1 MALTKDKIIN
11 EVYTKLGFRKNDA
24 RHVVEQLLEIMKR
37 TLQNGE
43 DLLISGFGKFVVKE
57 KKARRGRNPQT
68 RRDLQLRARR
78 VVVFKTSG
86 ILRKKINSRVSSS
99 LQLLF
104 ILSGLIEPL
113 TISYSDTIEGAVFG
127 TFVYHDVGIFVRKCQ
142 FVPKP
147 LGVFSVLESPYLDG
161 EVPHRI
167 VPGHKGQLHPS
178 VNLTFLY

>member
-1 MALTKDKIIN
+1 MRGVYQMALTKDKIIN

-86 ILRKKINSRVSSS
+86 ILRKKINS
-99 LQLLF
+99 L
-104 ILSGLIEPL
+104 
-113 TISYSDTIEGAVFG
+113 
-127 TFVYHDVGIFVRKCQ
+127 
-142 FVPKP
+142 
-147 LGVFSVLESPYLDG
+147 
-161 EVPHRI
+161 
-167 VPGHKGQLHPS
+167 
-178 VNLTFLY
+178 

>member
-11 EVYTKLGFRKNDA
+11 EVYTQLGLRKSDA
-24 RHVVEQLLEIMKR
+24 RQVVEQLLEIMKG

-86 ILRKKINSRVSSS
+86 ILRKKINS
-99 LQLLF
+99 
-104 ILSGLIEPL
+104 
-113 TISYSDTIEGAVFG
+113 
-127 TFVYHDVGIFVRKCQ
+127 
-142 FVPKP
+142 
-147 LGVFSVLESPYLDG
+147 
-161 EVPHRI
+161 
-167 VPGHKGQLHPS
+167 LH
-178 VNLTFLY
+178 